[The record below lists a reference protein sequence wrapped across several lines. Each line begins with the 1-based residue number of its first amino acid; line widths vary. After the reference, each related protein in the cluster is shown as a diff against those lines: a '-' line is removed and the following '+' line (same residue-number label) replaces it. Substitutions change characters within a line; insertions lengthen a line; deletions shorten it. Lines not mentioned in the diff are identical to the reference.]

1 MPVGSE
7 IDLGPSQ
14 IVLNGDPAPPFS
26 PPKRGTPVLAHVC
39 RGKKDGWINMPL
51 GMEVDLAPSQNVL
64 YGDPAPSIGTTL
76 PQFSAHVRYGR
87 TAGWIK
93 MLLGT

>member
-1 MPVGSE
+1 MGTQPNLSLPQKG
-7 IDLGPSQ
+7 
-14 IVLNGDPAPPFS
+14 APQF
-26 PPKRGTPVLAHVC
+26 LAHVC
-39 RGKKDGWINMPL
+39 RGKTAGWINMLL
-51 GMEVDLAPSQNVL
+51 GMEVDLAPSQSVL
-64 YGDPAPSIGTTL
+64 YGDPAPPIGTTL